1 LPKQGVLVRVRYR
14 EEEYKPGFPYRNVQ
28 AAGDWYW
35 WPFHR
40 VKTAA
45 VIGEW
50 ADPPEGVD
58 PAILKQGEMVSEA
71 EFNAALAEA
80 HAAKVW

>member
-1 LPKQGVLVRVRYR
+1 
-14 EEEYKPGFPYRNVQ
+14 
-28 AAGDWYW
+28 
-35 WPFHR
+35 